1 MGGACLNADLIGQ
14 LAAAGT
20 AAHDVIGEDEA
31 VWSAWSL
38 DLPVLIPAVLLGFF
52 YARGLHRW
60 DVRHRAHPWWKTACY
75 YSGLAT
81 GVLSVVSPIDR
92 LGEHHFFMHMVQH
105 ELIMLVAIPLL
116 LLGAPTT
123 PVLRG
128 MPRWLRI
135 GVVAKIVRQRVVR
148 FGWRG
153 LTHPLVALGISQ
165 GVIVAWHLFPGWYNQ
180 AVEHDGIHYVQ
191 HFSFALGALL
201 FWWNII
207 DPAPLRAPMG
217 YLLRI
222 AYVLA
227 GSTAQSAIAAM
238 ITLADRPLFD
248 VYVKARPIFDLTPLS
263 DQELGG
269 LIMWVPGQMV
279 HLGVMGALFGVW
291 ALKSE
296 QHQREIEQ
304 RELEEQAMA
313 L

>member
-1 MGGACLNADLIGQ
+1 MNADLIGQ
-14 LAAAGT
+14 LAGAGA

-31 VWSAWSL
+31 VWSAWTL

-52 YARGLHRW
+52 YARGLRRW
-60 DVRHRAHPWWKTACY
+60 PVRHHAHQWWKTACY
-75 YSGLAT
+75 YSGLLI

-105 ELIMLVAIPLL
+105 ELIMVVAIPLI

-128 MPRWLRI
+128 MPRWLRVE
-135 GVVAKIVRQRVVR
+135 VVGRVVGQSAVR
-148 FGWRG
+148 LAWRG
-153 LTHPLVALGISQ
+153 LTQPLVALVISQ
-165 GVIVAWHLFPGWYNQ
+165 GVVVAWHLFPGWYSA

-191 HFSFALGALL
+191 HFSFAFGALL

-222 AYVLA
+222 GYIVA
-227 GSTAQSAIAAM
+227 GTTAQSAIAAM
-238 ITLADRPLFD
+238 ITLADRPLYD
-248 VYVKARPIFDLTPLS
+248 VYLSARPIFDMTPLS

-269 LIMWVPGQMV
+269 LVMWVPGQMI
-279 HLGVMGALFGVW
+279 HLGVMGALFAVW
-291 ALKSE
+291 ATKSE
-296 QHQREIEQ
+296 QKQ
-304 RELEEQAMA
+304 RELEQRAAEEQAVA

>member
-1 MGGACLNADLIGQ
+1 MNADLIGQ
-14 LAAAGT
+14 LASAGA
-20 AAHDVIGEDEA
+20 AAHDAIGEDEA
-31 VWSAWSL
+31 VWSAWTL
-38 DLPVLIPAVLLGFF
+38 DLPVLVPAALLALF
-52 YARGLHRW
+52 YARGLRRW
-60 DVRHRAHPWWKTACY
+60 EVRHRPHQWWKTTCY
-75 YSGLAT
+75 YAGLLT

-105 ELIMLVAIPLL
+105 ELIMIVAIPLI

-123 PVLRG
+123 PILRG

-135 GVVAKIVRQRVVR
+135 DVVGAFAGEPAVRWV
-148 FGWRG
+148 WRG
-153 LTHPLVALGISQ
+153 LTQPLVALAISQ

-180 AVEHDGIHYVQ
+180 AVEHDSIHYLQ
-191 HFSFALGALL
+191 HFSFAFGSLL

-207 DPAPLRAPMG
+207 DPAPLKAPMG

-222 AYVLA
+222 VYVLA
-227 GSTAQSAIAAM
+227 GTTAQSAIAAM
-238 ITLADRPLFD
+238 ITLADQPLYD
-248 VYVKARPIFDLTPLS
+248 VYVTARPIFDMSPLS

-269 LIMWVPGQMV
+269 LVMWVPGQMI

-296 QHQREIEQ
+296 QRQREIEQ
-304 RELEEQAMA
+304 RELEEQAVA